1 LNRYN
6 AFRPFMVKKVK
17 IATKMFD
24 LRFLSKTASAL
35 LFRGI
40 QSVE

>member
-1 LNRYN
+1 
-6 AFRPFMVKKVK
+6 MVKKVK
-17 IATKMFD
+17 IVAKMFD
-24 LRFLSKTASAL
+24 WKFLSKTASAL